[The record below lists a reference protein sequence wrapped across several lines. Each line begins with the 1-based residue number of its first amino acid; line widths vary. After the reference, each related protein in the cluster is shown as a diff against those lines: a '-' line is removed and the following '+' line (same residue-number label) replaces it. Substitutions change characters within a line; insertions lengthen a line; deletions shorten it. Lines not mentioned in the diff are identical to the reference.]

1 MRKILLLKVKIALV
15 LSIVSSNIYADSRF
29 ALIEIREEKIFD
41 TEFFNEAMGGL
52 FTGSIIGNPLLFIPI
67 YFVVG
72 YSMNKLISYH
82 NGLLWIENEKNLK
95 NKTTQYIDRELSL
108 FSKEYVSIDELL
120 KVDPYKEPEKR
131 KRVEKI
137 FTENGVEYG
146 ITLLIDYDSFQIR
159 WIVKDIHNRNI
170 FELYTYSDSESPI
183 KEFIDKFDEFLRE
196 K

>member
-1 MRKILLLKVKIALV
+1 MRKILLLKVKIVLV

-29 ALIEIREEKIFD
+29 ALMEIREEKFFD

-52 FTGSIIGNPLLFIPI
+52 FTGSIVGDPLLFIPI

-170 FELYTYSDSESPI
+170 FELYTYSDSELPI

>member
-1 MRKILLLKVKIALV
+1 MRKILLLKVKIVLV

>member
-29 ALIEIREEKIFD
+29 ALMEIREEKFFD

-52 FTGSIIGNPLLFIPI
+52 FTGSIVGDPLLFIPI

-170 FELYTYSDSESPI
+170 FELYTYSDSELPI